1 MGRLSLCGVRAIRDW
16 AMLAI
21 VMTSTVSL
29 VAPFAAAQT
38 PTQPPAP
45 SPTGFGIV
53 RISVVNE
60 RGQPVANARIDFS
73 ADSGGPTLSAFTD
86 SAGRRS
92 VRLAATGGGY
102 EYLVRRIGFAERT
115 GSFALA
121 AGASI
126 DVAVTLKRVAQQLE
140 AVQTNARENRLSYSI
155 TAEQIANSGRHD
167 IDAYNILHGMRPNMM
182 GDRMRDCPYTEYFW
196 VNGHRI
202 PLAPWEAV
210 VPMQSAHVRVPM
222 PHSPPN
228 SPLTM
233 IKPQHIAEMHYVNC
247 LDQTVP
253 NTPFH
258 HNALFVTL
266 KAGVG
271 FDLKH
276 GSYVADSSVARA
288 AGVIP

>member
-1 MGRLSLCGVRAIRDW
+1 LRATRATRAIRRL
-16 AMLAI
+16 ATLAI

-29 VAPFAAAQT
+29 GARFAAAQT
-38 PTQPPAP
+38 PAAPRAPAP
-45 SPTGFGIV
+45 SGFGVV
-53 RISVVNE
+53 RVSVADE
-60 RGQPVANARIDFS
+60 RGQPVANARVDFS
-73 ADSGGPTLSAFTD
+73 AGPGGPTLTAFTD

-92 VRLAATGGGY
+92 VRLATTSGRY
-102 EYLVRRIGFAERT
+102 EYLVRRIGFAEGT

-121 AGASI
+121 AHASI
-126 DVAVTLKRVAQQLE
+126 DVAVTLKRAAQQLE
-140 AVQTNARENRLSYSI
+140 AVQTSARENRLSYSI
-155 TAEQIANSGRHD
+155 TAEQIASSGRHD

-182 GDRMRDCPYTEYFW
+182 GDRMRNCPYTQYFW
-196 VNGHRI
+196 INGHRI

-210 VPMQSAHVRVPM
+210 VPLQSAHVRVPM

-233 IKPQHIAEMHYVNC
+233 IRPQHIAEMHYVNC

-276 GSYVADSSVARA
+276 GSYVADSTVARA